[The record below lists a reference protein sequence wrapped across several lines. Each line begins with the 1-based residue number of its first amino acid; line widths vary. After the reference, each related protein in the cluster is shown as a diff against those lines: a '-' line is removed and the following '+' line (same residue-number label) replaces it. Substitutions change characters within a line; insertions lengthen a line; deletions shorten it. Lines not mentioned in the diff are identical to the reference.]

1 MVEFKVV
8 IGDVKSGKCHQKV
21 VPQEETKTFYNKK
34 IGDKIKG
41 DILGLTGYEF
51 EITGGSDNCGFPM
64 RRDIDS
70 ARRKRILST
79 RTTGLKIKRKGMR
92 KRKNFAGNTISE
104 RTAQINL
111 KVIKYGSK
119 KLQEA
124 PAKEETTKKEEPEAK
139 TEESKP
145 EQAKEK
151 KEETNS
157 RDKESAAEEK
167 TTKKEKPKTEEK
179 AEESKKEKQ

>member
-21 VPQEETKTFYNKK
+21 VPQEDTKTFYNKK
-34 IGDKIKG
+34 IGDKVKG
-41 DILGLTGYEF
+41 DILGFTGYEF

-64 RRDIDS
+64 RSDIES
-70 ARRKRILST
+70 SKRKRILST
-79 RTTGLKIKRKGMR
+79 KTTGLKIKRKGMR

-119 KLQEA
+119 SL
-124 PAKEETTKKEEPEAK
+124 EETPTEKKSEKEK
-139 TEESKP
+139 ESKL
-145 EQAKEK
+145 EQIE
-151 KEETNS
+151 
-157 RDKESAAEEK
+157 
-167 TTKKEKPKTEEK
+167 EKPKEEK
-179 AEESKKEKQ
+179 Q

>member
-41 DILGLTGYEF
+41 EVLGLTGYEF

-64 RRDIDS
+64 RSDIEGNQ
-70 ARRKRILST
+70 RKRIFST
-79 RTTGLKIKRKGMR
+79 NTTGLKIKRKGIR
-92 KRKNFAGNTISE
+92 KRKNFTGNTISE

-119 KLQEA
+119 GLEEKPKETKTEEQEKTKET
-124 PAKEETTKKEEPEAK
+124 PAKETKEEK
-139 TEESKP
+139 
-145 EQAKEK
+145 
-151 KEETNS
+151 
-157 RDKESAAEEK
+157 
-167 TTKKEKPKTEEK
+167 KTEEK
-179 AEESKKEKQ
+179 AKKSK